1 MTIFITIAIFL
12 CISYILY
19 CELRTLES
27 IVYWGV
33 LIAALWGLLHFQTP
47 LQWWMIGNFS
57 VSFWDLSIGL
67 LALTSV
73 FCLFRHIWV
82 ETTMMRKELWNL
94 VESFGAYIKDVWQD
108 KLIIKRLWNFAES
121 LSVYINVWQDKL
133 IRKKLWN
140 LVEPLGAYIN
150 DVWQDKLFAFT
161 LIAILVF
168 YVASIIS
175 FITK

>member
-1 MTIFITIAIFL
+1 MTIFITIAVFL

-19 CELRTLES
+19 CELKNLES

-33 LIAALWGLLHFQTP
+33 LVVTLWGLLHLQMP
-47 LQWWMIGNFS
+47 LQWWMIGNLS
-57 VSFWDLSIGL
+57 ICFWDLSIGL
-67 LALTSV
+67 LVLTSV

-82 ETTMMRKELWNL
+82 ETIMMRKELWNL

-108 KLIIKRLWNFAES
+108 KLI
-121 LSVYINVWQDKL
+121 
-133 IRKKLWN
+133 RKKLWN
-140 LVEPLGAYIN
+140 LVEPLGVYIN

-161 LIAILVF
+161 LIAILVL

>member
-19 CELRTLES
+19 CELKNLES

-33 LIAALWGLLHFQTP
+33 LVVTLWGLLHLQMP
-47 LQWWMIGNFS
+47 LQWWMIGNLS
-57 VSFWDLSIGL
+57 ICFWDLSIGL
-67 LALTSV
+67 LVLTSV

-82 ETTMMRKELWNL
+82 ETIMMRKELWNL
-94 VESFGAYIKDVWQD
+94 VE
-108 KLIIKRLWNFAES
+108 
-121 LSVYINVWQDKL
+121 
-133 IRKKLWN
+133 
-140 LVEPLGAYIN
+140 PLGVYIN

-161 LIAILVF
+161 LIAILVL

>member
-19 CELRTLES
+19 CELKNLES

-33 LIAALWGLLHFQTP
+33 LVVTLWGLLHLQMP
-47 LQWWMIGNFS
+47 LQWWMIGNLS
-57 VSFWDLSIGL
+57 ICFWDLSIGL
-67 LALTSV
+67 LVLTSV

-82 ETTMMRKELWNL
+82 ETIMMRKELQNL

-108 KLIIKRLWNFAES
+108 KLI
-121 LSVYINVWQDKL
+121 
-133 IRKKLWN
+133 RKKLWN
-140 LVEPLGAYIN
+140 LVEPLGVYIN

-161 LIAILVF
+161 LIAILVL